1 MLPINCSLDKM
12 DTFSKEVCSQVNANQ
27 IGEKALFKD
36 GMSVSDLQNAY
47 TTFQPFTKYAEWTT
61 GFCLHSDWVW
71 GFFTNFY
78 SLAKHS
84 DEERFRDVP
93 HDRIEG
99 YNHSEMYGLQRVCRY
114 ERAMCDGSSPIC
126 HYQKPDDMFRLAN
139 MTSRNIPEQHSMS

>member
-1 MLPINCSLDKM
+1 MRPINCSLEKRDNFAKR
-12 DTFSKEVCSQVNANQ
+12 VCSQVDDNQ

-36 GMSVSDLQNAY
+36 GMSVSDLQNEYAS
-47 TTFQPFTKYAEWTT
+47 FQPFTKYPEWTI

-84 DEERFRDVP
+84 DEERFKDVP

-99 YNHSEMYGLQRVCRY
+99 YNQSEMYRLKRVCGN
-114 ERAMCDGSSPIC
+114 ERAMCEASSPIC
-126 HYQKPDDMFRLAN
+126 HYQKPDDMLRLAN
-139 MTSRNIPEQHSMS
+139 MTQ